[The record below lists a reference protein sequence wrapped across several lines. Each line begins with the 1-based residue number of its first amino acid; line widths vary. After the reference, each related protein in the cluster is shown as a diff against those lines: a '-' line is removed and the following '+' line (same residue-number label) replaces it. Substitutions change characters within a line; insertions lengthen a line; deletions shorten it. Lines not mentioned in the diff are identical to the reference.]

1 MMNIDQARAGG
12 EGMLAAKKK
21 PGGKDKNIELGTDDA
36 INEAP
41 ALFETDEQPLHLKV
55 PEGWSVEK

>member
-1 MMNIDQARAGG
+1 MMNMDQARAGG

-21 PGGKDKNIELGTDDA
+21 PNDKDKNVELAGGDDDT
-36 INEAP
+36 P
-41 ALFETDEQPLHLKV
+41 ALFETDEQPLRLKV